1 MLSSIKTKVI
11 IFSVLLTL
19 VIIGF
24 QYIPQ
29 QISNEKL
36 VVHSQENL
44 KNIGE
49 IVYKTVVNNQNAKQS
64 NAKLKESLRDDFYKI
79 KVGREGFPFIINSEG
94 TYVLHP
100 KVENK
105 NWKSKKFI
113 QQMLKEKSGFI
124 EYISPKT
131 GQAKYVSFKY
141 CKDRDW
147 IIAVSM
153 WADEF
158 EEINAFTTS
167 MMYYS
172 IIAAIILLSIFFVY
186 IIKSIIL
193 PLICFHKRTTKIAQG
208 NYDLTFNIKRNDE
221 IGKLSTSLNT
231 MVQNMV
237 YKITTEEKAT
247 LVLKSA
253 MEAISK
259 GDLTVSV
266 NEVDKESNHKILFH
280 SFNKSVTKISA
291 MFGKL
296 GETILTTASLT
307 KEISDN
313 TERMASN
320 ANEENS
326 QINDVASAVEEITQT
341 IQQTSSNANRASE
354 SANKAEDGVQLGT
367 QKVVDSMKGMERIVD
382 SSEKIGEIL
391 SSLTSKIDQVGN
403 VANIIND
410 IADQTNL
417 LALNA
422 AIEAARAG
430 EQGRGFAVV
439 ADEVRK
445 LAERTSTATLE
456 IAKTIS
462 TVQSEAK
469 EANKAMAN
477 TRTTVE
483 EGMQLSDEVN
493 NALNSILHNV
503 DEVTSQINNVAA
515 ASEQETVASGIIS
528 QNLTAINSL
537 STDNT
542 NMINGIAESS
552 EKLNLL
558 TEDLENLVSEFK
570 VNAQNNYESEVTYR
584 QEEQLVA

>member
-11 IFSVLLTL
+11 IFSTLLTL
-19 VIIGF
+19 VVIGF

-36 VVHSQENL
+36 VAHSQKNL

-49 IVYKTVVNNQNAKQS
+49 IVYKTVVNNQNANKS
-64 NAKLKESLRDDFYKI
+64 NAELKENLRKDFYKI
-79 KVGREGFPFIINSEG
+79 KVGKEGFPFIIDTEG
-94 TYVLHP
+94 TYILHP

-105 NWKSKKFI
+105 NWKNKKFI
-113 QQMLKEKSGFI
+113 QQMIKEKSGFI

-141 CKDRDW
+141 CESRDW

-153 WADEF
+153 WANEF
-158 EEINAFTTS
+158 EEITAFATS

-172 IIAAIILLSIFFVY
+172 IIAAVIILSLFFIY
-186 IIKSIIL
+186 ILKSIIS

-208 NYDLTFNIKRNDE
+208 NYKLTFNIKRNDE

-247 LVLKSA
+247 LELKSA
-253 MEAISK
+253 MEAISM

-266 NEVDKESNHKILFH
+266 NEFDKEGNQKILFS
-280 SFNKSVTKISA
+280 SFNKSVAKISA

-296 GETILTTASLT
+296 SETILTTASLT
-307 KEISDN
+307 KEISNN
-313 TERMASN
+313 TVGMASN
-320 ANEENS
+320 ANEENN
-326 QINDVASAVEEITQT
+326 QINTVASAVEEIAQT
-341 IQQTSSNANRASE
+341 IRQTSDNANCASE
-354 SANKAEDGVQLGT
+354 SAKKVEKDVHVGT
-367 QKVVDSMKGMERIVD
+367 QKVEDSIHGMERIVD
-382 SSEKIGEIL
+382 SSEKIGDIL

-403 VANIIND
+403 VASIIND

-462 TVQSEAK
+462 TVQAEAH
-469 EANKAMAN
+469 EANKAMGN
-477 TRTTVE
+477 TRTTVV

-493 NALNSILHNV
+493 NALNSILQNV

-515 ASEQETVASGIIS
+515 ASEQETVASGLIS
-528 QNLTAINSL
+528 QNLTAINNL
-537 STDNT
+537 SSDNT
-542 NMINGIAESS
+542 NLINGIAASS
-552 EKLNLL
+552 ELLSNLS
-558 TEDLENLVSEFK
+558 EDLEKLVNEFK
-570 VNAQNNYESEVTYR
+570 VNIQKDSEFTEPYR
-584 QEEQLVA
+584 QEEMLVV